1 MTYQIRV
8 IMWVSEGLRRAPE
21 GLLLLR
27 ELNVSGL
34 LLKSL
39 VLLTLTHSKT
49 THVVTHVVTTVSLS
63 NS

>member
-39 VLLTLTHSKT
+39 VLLTLT
-49 THVVTHVVTTVSLS
+49 VLTVQHCFLL
-63 NS
+63 NV